1 MVVLGVT
8 RIMINLWRHIQK
20 ERHSIF
26 FDTIFVCHII
36 EMVLDPHLGKENDR
50 NLTWKV
56 HLKDLFKLQDIY
68 HYDLMYFNYEF
79 DAANF
84 YISGFE

>member
-1 MVVLGVT
+1 ML
-8 RIMINLWRHIQK
+8 
-20 ERHSIF
+20 
-26 FDTIFVCHII
+26 
-36 EMVLDPHLGKENDR
+36 LDPYLGEEKDR

-56 HLKDLFKLQDIY
+56 HLNDLFKLQDIY